1 MATADCIKLNELIS
15 KNEKAVRE
23 LNENAR
29 QFAFKSILNIVNEL
43 YFSSSENDGIK
54 RKKRRND

>member
-43 YFSSSENDGIK
+43 STQVQKMMELK
-54 RKKRRND
+54 EKKKK